1 MLDNNNY
8 SSDKPSTSLAWPLAL
23 PPSFAK
29 TSDSKKIFFFSA
41 ATAKRQ
47 IKLAVD
53 YVKKIKKVLCEV
65 TKIKNITSKTLKN
78 QNMHCKCFDHK
89 NYGVP
94 AGKICTIYGKG
105 L

>member
-8 SSDKPSTSLAWPLAL
+8 SSDKPSTSFAWPLAYL
-23 PPSFAK
+23 SALQRLQIL
-29 TSDSKKIFFFSA
+29 KKIFFFSA
-41 ATAKRQ
+41 AAAKRQ

-53 YVKKIKKVLCEV
+53 SVKKIKKVLCEV

-89 NYGVP
+89 N
-94 AGKICTIYGKG
+94 
-105 L
+105 